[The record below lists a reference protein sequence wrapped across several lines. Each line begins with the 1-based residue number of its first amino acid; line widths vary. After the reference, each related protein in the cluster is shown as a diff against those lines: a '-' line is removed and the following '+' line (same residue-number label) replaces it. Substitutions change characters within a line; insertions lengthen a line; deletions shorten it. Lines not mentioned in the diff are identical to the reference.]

1 MTTHTI
7 AALPGGQLDPDLE
20 VLLAGK
26 LPMTLRRV
34 ERTDER
40 ASDYQIDI
48 GGWVDFGFGWSRTAL
63 SQESPTSPSWSNTG
77 SAPGF
82 RAPHD
87 NRRTT
92 KDGVCAV
99 PVGRAR
105 ETAFQKRP
113 FASRL
118 PVA

>member
-1 MTTHTI
+1 MNQASRPRKGPASFLPGKEQYI

-48 GGWVDFGFGWSRTAL
+48 GGWVDFGFGWSRTTP

-82 RAPHD
+82 RASHD

-92 KDGVCAV
+92 KDG
-99 PVGRAR
+99 GLRSSSR
-105 ETAFQKRP
+105 SRP
-113 FASRL
+113 
-118 PVA
+118 